1 MSAAKYLSFFMAV
14 TNCRKRIHDT
24 SETIVSGHESNSM
37 QERRVTISN
46 RLGLHARAA
55 ARLVRRASQFDCN
68 VELLREDTGEKVD
81 GKSILSVLLLAA
93 ARGTSLIIKTDGEDE
108 ERAVLA
114 LVELV
119 DQKFGEEL
127 SDGVF

>member
-1 MSAAKYLSFFMAV
+1 V
-14 TNCRKRIHDT
+14 
-24 SETIVSGHESNSM
+24 
-37 QERRVTISN
+37 QERKVTISN

-55 ARLVRRASQFDCN
+55 ARRVRRAADFTSTVQ
-68 VELLREDTGEKVD
+68 LIREDTAEAAD

-93 ARGTSLIIKTDGEDE
+93 SRGTCLIIKTDGDDE
-108 ERAVLA
+108 ERALNA

-119 DQKFGEEL
+119 EQKFGEEL